1 MAKPRHVLVFGT
13 FDKLHPGHLDFF
25 RQAKSRG
32 DYLMVVVGRD
42 KTVFFRKRKWP
53 QQSEQSRLQKVQ
65 EVSFVDQAVLGYPS
79 EQIEEQLRIVREL
92 GPEVICLG
100 YDQRP
105 NAAELK
111 ELLEKQGME
120 GIEIKTLKSYHP
132 EKFKSSKTWIC

>member
-32 DYLMVVVGRD
+32 DYLIVVVGRD
-42 KTVFFRKRKWP
+42 KTVFFRKRRWP
-53 QQSEQSRLQKVQ
+53 QQSEQKRLKKIQN
-65 EVSFVDQAVLGYPS
+65 VSFVNQAVLGYPS
-79 EQIEEQLRIVREL
+79 EQIEEQLQIIKEL
-92 GPEVICLG
+92 RPEVICLG

-111 ELLEKQGME
+111 ELLEKQGIG
-120 GIEIKTLKSYHP
+120 GIEIETLKAYHP
-132 EKFKSSKTWIC
+132 EKFKSSKL